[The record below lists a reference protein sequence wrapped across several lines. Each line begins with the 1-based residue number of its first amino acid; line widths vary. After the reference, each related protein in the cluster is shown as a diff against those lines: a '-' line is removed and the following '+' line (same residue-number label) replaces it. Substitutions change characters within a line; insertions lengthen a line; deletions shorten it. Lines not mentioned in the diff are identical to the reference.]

1 MPKNS
6 NQKKK
11 ILCLMEIFMER
22 TDSEHPFT
30 VPMLL
35 EALTEYHIT
44 AERKSVYDDINTLRE
59 FGMEISTEGGNGR
72 GYFLAKRKI
81 EQHEVE
87 TLIDAVNC
95 ASFLS
100 ERKTGLLVR
109 KLHRL
114 VSRHQAR
121 TLQSQTEG
129 RSLQKERDETVS
141 ENLLLLHRA
150 IRQEKGVQ
158 FHYWEYQVRFGNGAP
173 ILQQRQ
179 KGGRYF
185 HALPLALD
193 WEREHCWLIAFDREK
208 NCITHYRVS
217 QIEHLRLSSPPK
229 EAEKNCITADD
240 AKQRPVFF

>member
-35 EALTEYHIT
+35 KALTEYHIT

-129 RSLQKERDETVS
+129 RSLPKEQDETVC
-141 ENLLLLHRA
+141 ENLLLLHRQSA
-150 IRQEKGVQ
+150 RKKGYNFIIGNIRCVLETEPPSFNSVK
-158 FHYWEYQVRFGNGAP
+158 
-173 ILQQRQ
+173 
-179 KGGRYF
+179 KGGVIF
-185 HALPLALD
+185 MP
-193 WEREHCWLIAFDREK
+193 F
-208 NCITHYRVS
+208 
-217 QIEHLRLSSPPK
+217 RLLWIGK
-229 EAEKNCITADD
+229 ENI
-240 AKQRPVFF
+240 VG